1 MPGSVGSG
9 ARDAWARGQ
18 ETRIDDLDDG
28 IGTSERDGAGFR
40 CLGAERCRKAG
51 MREEGR
57 ARCLRACSERLLY
70 LIAEGDL
77 LREGVLEDPGGIE
90 DERRRIC
97 ELGGVGDGDELR
109 REAELA
115 ERRAHAGSLPV
126 PVEDDDGRAGIGP
139 LRFSLFAD
147 TFRKRGIESAP

>member
-18 ETRIDDLDDG
+18 ETQIDDIDDG
-28 IGTSERDGAGFR
+28 IGTSERDGAGFGY
-40 CLGAERCRKAG
+40 LGTERCRKAG

-57 ARCLRACSERLLY
+57 ARCLRACSERLLH

-90 DERRRIC
+90 DERGCIG
-97 ELGGVGDGDELR
+97 ESGWI
-109 REAELA
+109 
-115 ERRAHAGSLPV
+115 GS
-126 PVEDDDGRAGIGP
+126 
-139 LRFSLFAD
+139 
-147 TFRKRGIESAP
+147 RGKL